1 MSPSQ
6 VGGVETTG
14 PVGVSVLPQLSVTVG
29 GVCTTISAIQSTVA
43 LVGGIAWN
51 GSNSTVTVFSYCWQL
66 PSQSTHVPYT
76 TLFRS
81 QVGGVETTGPVG
93 VSVLPQLSV
102 TVGGVGTTIS
112 AIQSTVA
119 LVGGIAGNGSNST
132 VTVCTYCWELP
143 SQSVYVQV

>member
-6 VGGVETTG
+6 VGGVEPTG
-14 PVGVSVLPQLSVTVG
+14 TGGVNVLPQFSVTVG
-29 GVCTTISAIQSTVA
+29 SVGTTISAIQSTVA
-43 LVGGIAWN
+43 SVGGIAGN
-51 GSNSTVTVFSYCWQL
+51 GSNSTVTVCTYCWEL
-66 PSQSTHVPYT
+66 PSQTVYVQVEVL
-76 TLFRS
+76 TLS
-81 QVGGVETTGPVG
+81 LLDALPISGPVG